1 MHGNGGNITDRIHI
15 PDLTEQ
21 FFLGKYM
28 VWMLRQERQ
37 QIKLFGRKRLL
48 HTVHIDTS
56 RSLINT
62 DTTDLHDIILL
73 LLVGSH
79 QSLITSHVRLHTGYQ
94 FTGAERFG
102 HIVIRTQ
109 P

>member
-1 MHGNGGNITDRIHI
+1 
-15 PDLTEQ
+15 
-21 FFLGKYM
+21 
-28 VWMLRQERQ
+28 MLRQERQ
-37 QIKLFGRKRLL
+37 QIKLLGRKRLL

-56 RSLINT
+56 CSLINT

-79 QSLITSHVRLHTGYQ
+79 QSLITGHVRLHTGYQ